1 MIEPTLREP
10 TLSRANLLDRTVNN
24 LREAWRDMAD
34 WGEGLFSTAP
44 GPNLP
49 DKDAETLKTQMRD
62 CLEARGGEVS
72 ARARAANLGRI
83 YLSLNPQGRRR
94 FLQIL
99 AREFDI
105 DRQAVDQAVAGL
117 QQAGDDPKERGRAER
132 ALRQALQPPRLRL
145 LTQLNALPEG
155 FLFLVDLREELLRWS
170 KDDAG
175 LAALERDLLSLL
187 TSWFD
192 VGFLELQ
199 RITWESPAAL
209 LEKMIAYEAVH
220 PIRSWD
226 DLKNR
231 LSADRRCF
239 AFFHPRMANEPLIIV
254 QVALVH
260 GIADNVQTL
269 LDESAPLVEPQ
280 SADTAIFYSISS
292 AHDGLSG
299 ISFGD
304 FLIKRVVDELAKE
317 FSNLKTFA
325 TLSPIPGFRPWLDRK
340 LQDKSGA
347 EDLEN
352 EWLSAAE
359 RKALTS
365 AAGTGKEP
373 VSLQTLLNSDWTH
386 KPELAKALKQPL
398 TRLCARYLI
407 KEKRNGGPVLD
418 RVARFHLSN
427 GSRIERLNWLADT
440 SARGM
445 TQSAGLMV
453 NYLYK
458 LSDIEANHEAY
469 RGKGKVMISSA
480 LRTLLKGLEQ
490 NK

>member
-1 MIEPTLREP
+1 MTELMIRESEI
-10 TLSRANLLDRTVNN
+10 SRANLLDRTMHN

-34 WGEGLFSTAP
+34 WREGLFSAAP
-44 GPNLP
+44 SPHLP
-49 DKDAETLKTQMRD
+49 DKDAEALKIQMRD

-72 ARARAANLGRI
+72 ARARAASLGRI
-83 YLSLNPQGRRR
+83 YLSLNAQGRQR

-99 AREFDI
+99 ASEFDI
-105 DRQAVDQAVAGL
+105 DRKAVDQAAVAL
-117 QQAGDDPKERGRAER
+117 QKAGDDPRERAKAER

-155 FLFLVDLREELLRWS
+155 FLFLVDLREELLGWS
-170 KDDAG
+170 KDDPT
-175 LAALERDLLSLL
+175 LIPLERDLLSLL
-187 TSWFD
+187 ASWFD
-192 VGFLELQ
+192 VGFLELR
-199 RITWESPAAL
+199 RITWDSPASL

-231 LSADRRCF
+231 LSPDRRCF

-269 LDESAPLVEPQ
+269 LDESAPVIDPHA
-280 SADTAIFYSISS
+280 ADTAIFYSISN

-299 ISFGD
+299 ISFGN
-304 FLIKRVVDELAKE
+304 FLIKRVVDELAGE
-317 FSNLKTFA
+317 FKNLKTFA
-325 TLSPIPGFRPWLDRK
+325 TLSPIPGFRQWLDRK
-340 LQDKSGA
+340 LNESKAG
-347 EDLEN
+347 EDVEA
-352 EWLSAAE
+352 EWLTAAE
-359 RKALTS
+359 RKALAS

-373 VSLQTLLNSDWTH
+373 VSLKTLLQTDWTH

-398 TRLCARYLI
+398 IRLCARYLV
-407 KEKRNGGPVLD
+407 KEKHNGGPVLD

-440 SARGM
+440 SANGIA
-445 TQSAGLMV
+445 QSAGLMV

-469 RGKGKVMISSA
+469 RGEGKVTTSSA
-480 LRTLLKGLEQ
+480 IRALFKH
-490 NK
+490 